1 MLAYLNSVFA
11 LLALSRLGAASGLGG
26 AVIFIAVAGQA
37 AGAVGVA
44 NEKKWGYTLALVSVS
59 VLAFARLLVVF
70 RTGFN
75 LTIVSLMF
83 TLAVLALL
91 LHEQSRQYQKIWFR

>member
-11 LLALSRLGAASGLGG
+11 LLNLGFLGAASGLGG
-26 AVIFIAVAGQA
+26 ATIFIAVAGQA

-44 NEKKWGYTLALVSVS
+44 NEKKWGYALALVSVS
-59 VLAFARLLVVF
+59 VLAFARLLVVL
-70 RTGFN
+70 RLGFN